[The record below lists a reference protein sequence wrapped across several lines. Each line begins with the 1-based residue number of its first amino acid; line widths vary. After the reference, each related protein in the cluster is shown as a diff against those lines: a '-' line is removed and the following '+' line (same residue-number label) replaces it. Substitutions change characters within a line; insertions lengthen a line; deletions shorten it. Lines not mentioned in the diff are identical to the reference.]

1 MGETL
6 ILVLGFTGQ
15 AVFGMR
21 FIVQWLYSEKKR
33 RSVIPMAFWYL
44 SLTGSIL
51 LMIYAILRHD
61 PVFILGQSTG
71 FIVYVRNIRLIHLE
85 SRKKREEQLAVAE
98 ADQEKNKGL

>member
-1 MGETL
+1 MAETL

-21 FIVQWLYSEKKR
+21 FIVQWLYSEKKK

-51 LMIYAILRHD
+51 LMIYAMLRHD

-71 FIVYVRNIRLIHLE
+71 FLVYLRNIRLIQVE
-85 SRKKREEQLAVAE
+85 NRKKRD
-98 ADQEKNKGL
+98 DQSGMAAAN